1 MPAPSHDPT
10 RISRSSIVRNPVVE
24 PDHPSVAAGN
34 PAPFQRRTEGAAA
47 AEPPGPLPW
56 MKPTTTQVAIGSSE
70 CPCLGPFH
78 THPASHSAESR
89 NRWEHCN
96 HCSTKRLRPRPVHTG
111 RPQFISV
118 SSWPSSSWPSS
129 SWRAHSCRSSSR
141 PSSSWPPTSWPPTS
155 FEVVHQPRQRS
166 SQAVSPP
173 CPVQIGSCPSRP
185 VQQISS

>member
-1 MPAPSHDPT
+1 MPAPLHDPT
-10 RISRSSIVRNPVVE
+10 QISRSSIARNPVVE
-24 PDHPSVAAGN
+24 PDHPSVADGI
-34 PAPFQRRTEGAAA
+34 PAAFQRRTEAAAA

-118 SSWPSSSWPSS
+118 SSWPSSSWP
-129 SWRAHSCRSSSR
+129 
-141 PSSSWPPTSWPPTS
+141 PSSWPPTS